1 MDVQDGNNFNLSKKR
16 GLPMFDTVKNFV
28 GSKAGV
34 ITALGA
40 LVTSSAFAEEAV
52 TLPETGINV
61 SGYATTAISSLGAVA
76 AVAVGGYVA
85 FLLVRKGL
93 SWIRKI

>member
-1 MDVQDGNNFNLSKKR
+1 
-16 GLPMFDTVKNFV
+16 MFDSVKSFV
-28 GSKAGV
+28 CSKAGA
-34 ITALGA
+34 ITSLGVLGTA
-40 LVTSSAFAEEAV
+40 AVHAEEAAV

-61 SGYATTAISSLGAVA
+61 AGYATTAISSLGAVA
-76 AVAVGGYVA
+76 AVAIGGYVA